1 MSQDTVLFMSAY
13 KAADIK
19 KHWHLSLRKPTLQC
33 LLNKYHLQ
41 YIATDM
47 NAVSESGKW
56 KICTNY
62 DYVRQCTS
70 FHFESQEN
78 QGKSQTEETIQL
90 GFYLNLKHAFSLL
103 ADSAYFHL
111 EYTFWFKPFW
121 AWIDNVQY
129 QVDAGAFVMNN
140 ILIIVFE
147 LVNFESQKPLNKD
160 DVGAK
165 IKNYN
170 LLSADKYQFFGDEKA
185 NKTTTRIPDLIQ
197 KNIADF
203 FWELTGQRYKIDSYG
218 YIHDIVVCSNDIDN
232 IPNYI
237 CRLIGVKRPVST
249 IADISTVDTYE
260 YYPQDGVSVTTGY
273 EAENIKMII
282 YSVMVLEAIKLYIYL
297 FQVENLEYEGNLR
310 RLVQNHLYLQNLFCS
325 PNVPIQTSNLLK
337 YVRDSESY
345 KMHEEGMQIKIT
357 YIKEKNEQEK
367 NKNAMILN
375 VLLYFASFLGAI
387 ATLEPLETHLGL
399 PFCVGLGIVILIFS
413 FGLIWLGKAYPTHKK
428 EF

>member
-1 MSQDTVLFMSAY
+1 MSQDTVLFISAY

-19 KHWHLSLRKPTLQC
+19 KHWQLRLRKPNLQC
-33 LLNKYHLQ
+33 LLSRYHLQ
-41 YIATDM
+41 YIATDV
-47 NAVSESGKW
+47 NAVSESDKW

-62 DYVRQCTS
+62 DDVRQCTA
-70 FHFESQEN
+70 FHFESQGKT
-78 QGKSQTEETIQL
+78 GKSQKEETNQL

-111 EYTFWFKPFW
+111 EYTFWLKPFW
-121 AWIDNVQY
+121 VWIDNVQY
-129 QVDAGAFVMNN
+129 QVDAGAFVMNS
-140 ILIIVFE
+140 ILIVVFE
-147 LVNFESQKPLNKD
+147 LINFKSQKPLNKD

-170 LLSADKYQFFGDEKA
+170 LLLVDQYQFFQDEKISKA
-185 NKTTTRIPDLIQ
+185 ATRIPDLIQ
-197 KNIADF
+197 RNINGF
-203 FWELTGQRYKIDSYG
+203 FWELTGKRYKTDSYG
-218 YIHDIVVCSNDIDN
+218 YIHDIAVCSNNIDS
-232 IPNYI
+232 IRDYI
-237 CRLIGVKRPVST
+237 CRLIGVKQPVST
-249 IADISTVDTYE
+249 ITDISTVDTYE

-273 EAENIKMII
+273 KVENIKMII

-325 PNVPIQTSNLLK
+325 PYVPIQTSNLLK
-337 YVRDSESY
+337 YVRESESY
-345 KMHEEGMQIKIT
+345 RMHEEGMQIKIT
-357 YIKEKNEQEK
+357 YMKEKNEQEK

-399 PFCVGLGIVILIFS
+399 PFCVGLGIVVLIFS
-413 FGLIWLGKAYPTHKK
+413 FGLMWLGKAYLTHKD